1 MNSILDSIKKLLGIT
16 KDYTHFDEDI
26 IIHINSVFPTLRQL
40 GVGPVNGFAIK
51 DSDAVWTDFIGE
63 DHKEF
68 ESVKTYVYMKVK
80 LIFDPPLSSAVMESY
95 KAFIKEFEWRLNI
108 DAETPQ
114 FDKEEGIQNG
124 Q

>member
-16 KDYTHFDEDI
+16 KDYTHFDDDI

-40 GVGPVNGFAIK
+40 GVGPADGFTIK
-51 DSDAVWTDFIGE
+51 DNTAKWSDFISE

-95 KAFIKEFEWRLNI
+95 KGFIKEFEWRLNV

-114 FDKEEGIQNG
+114 SYKEEEIQNG
-124 Q
+124 